1 MKYKQMRL
9 ICIALLCIFFVQT
22 GKAKCS
28 IDPAK
33 CWFTDLINK
42 LEDPLVSDEFK
53 KFMLQEDTDWD
64 IYFVVYETY
73 TATSVQEL
81 TNVNTL
87 QIVKEHL
94 AEHKDKTSKSLIAEI
109 KEEGGYD
116 TWKKK
121 VINNAGGDLN
131 EFSTSLSKWRFGK
144 NNLTWDDY
152 FINLKKK
159 YPADYEKMI
168 DDFVASSSLT
178 KSEAY
183 SIFSTTTV
191 FYQKTLNRLIRKG
204 KISTAKVQ
212 EAIKLLD
219 RSLNKMPVVPSG
231 TKYYRGIDLGGD
243 DLISF
248 IAKHKEGNKVKY
260 KEYTYSANNRKN
272 AFIDRVDKN
281 VKITILTKD
290 KSMGRTIHDV
300 SFSKAFLNT
309 SDEVIF
315 MRNAEFEVK
324 KIRRKK
330 NNVFIIELIEK

>member
-109 KEEGGYD
+109 KGAGGYD

-121 VINNAGGDLN
+121 VINNTGDNLPTKLVEGKN
-131 EFSTSLSKWRFGK
+131 IFRASSQEYSLAKKIFKEYRKGVIYEQSKILSKDDLTAFKIEFNKR
-144 NNLTWDDY
+144 NLGSIKGRIDHEIYNEEVKLSGRKYTGEPIFNAYKVDEEGNIDVDGAWSREKDIEYVMLSEIAKSKGAVKGGVYPKVTGEIIISSEFPYCVSCQGVIQD
-152 FINLKKK
+152 FSNMFPKVNVILIDKIRWKKK
-159 YPADYEKMI
+159 E
-168 DDFVASSSLT
+168 
-178 KSEAY
+178 
-183 SIFSTTTV
+183 
-191 FYQKTLNRLIRKG
+191 
-204 KISTAKVQ
+204 
-212 EAIKLLD
+212 
-219 RSLNKMPVVPSG
+219 
-231 TKYYRGIDLGGD
+231 
-243 DLISF
+243 
-248 IAKHKEGNKVKY
+248 
-260 KEYTYSANNRKN
+260 
-272 AFIDRVDKN
+272 
-281 VKITILTKD
+281 
-290 KSMGRTIHDV
+290 
-300 SFSKAFLNT
+300 
-309 SDEVIF
+309 
-315 MRNAEFEVK
+315 
-324 KIRRKK
+324 
-330 NNVFIIELIEK
+330 